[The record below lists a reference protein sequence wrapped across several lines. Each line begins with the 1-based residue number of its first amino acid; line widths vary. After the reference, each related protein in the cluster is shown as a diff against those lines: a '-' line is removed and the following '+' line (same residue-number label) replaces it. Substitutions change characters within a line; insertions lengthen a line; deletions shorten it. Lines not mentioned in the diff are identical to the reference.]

1 MRSMENCCAISHRRP
16 GIDLTSYCVCA
27 ADVYSRLYRYI
38 AAPPPIPPPASALP
52 TKRNRT
58 DATPPSSSFKRW
70 VMRPFLLSA
79 GMGLFFHFFLSS
91 DNNNNNTTNTLPIS
105 PRIQS
110 TLSARSCFDSP
121 RQKKKS
127 YYGHSRRRNKRYYS
141 AQNKWSLQLFPSR
154 KKYKKKT
161 CENFLEK
168 ERRRR

>member
-1 MRSMENCCAISHRRP
+1 
-16 GIDLTSYCVCA
+16 
-27 ADVYSRLYRYI
+27 
-38 AAPPPIPPPASALP
+38 
-52 TKRNRT
+52 
-58 DATPPSSSFKRW
+58 
-70 VMRPFLLSA
+70 MRPFLLSA

-161 CENFLEK
+161 LKIFLKKRDGGGKLWNKLTIFDYMMTMFASGIETSAQSHANK
-168 ERRRR
+168 FPESFFLFYFVFLFPSFLPSLRTRERK